1 MKKMKK
7 IEAHILLAAIIIV
20 IIIGSGTIFYKFN
33 EQMAWI
39 DAFYVT
45 AMTIITIGYGD
56 FHPSSNLS
64 KIVTILYSLISV
76 PTILFCLGLIIEDF
90 FENRVHKLEGK
101 MNKML
106 VEEKEILAEEKEI
119 LKEDRELRK

>member
-7 IEAHILLAAIIIV
+7 IEAHILIAAIIIIV
-20 IIIGSGTIFYKFN
+20 IIASGTIFYKFN
-33 EQMAWI
+33 EHMAWL
-39 DAFYVT
+39 DAFYLT
-45 AMTIITIGYGD
+45 AMTIITIGYSD

-64 KIVTILYSLISV
+64 KIVTIFYSLISV

-106 VEEKEILAEEKEI
+106 VEEKEILKEEKEI
-119 LKEDRELRK
+119 LEEDRELRK

>member
-7 IEAHILLAAIIIV
+7 IEAHILIAAIIIV
-20 IIIGSGTIFYKFN
+20 IIIGSGTIFYKIY
-33 EQMAWI
+33 EQMAWL
-39 DAFYVT
+39 DAFYLT

-64 KIVTILYSLISV
+64 KIVTIFYSLISV

-106 VEEKEILAEEKEI
+106 VEEKEILKEEKEI
-119 LKEDRELRK
+119 LEEDRELRK

>member
-7 IEAHILLAAIIIV
+7 IEAHILTAAVIIV
-20 IIIGSGTIFYKFN
+20 IIIASGTIFYKIN
-33 EQMAWI
+33 EQMAWL
-39 DAFYVT
+39 DAFYLT

-56 FHPSSNLS
+56 FHPSSDLS
-64 KIVTILYSLISV
+64 KIVTIVYSLISV

-106 VEEKEILAEEKEI
+106 VEEKEILKEEKEI
-119 LKEDRELRK
+119 LREDRELRK